1 MVDREREDRAEAEP
15 GEFVVTNCFCS
26 ATRWTR
32 RRGSELE
39 HKIARHG
46 QLVLSGTRRT
56 DCSVGRLC
64 GEIAPHFGPEID
76 PADKRHD

>member
-1 MVDREREDRAEAEP
+1 MVDREREDGAEAEP

-26 ATRWTR
+26 ATRSTR

-39 HKIARHG
+39 HKIARH
-46 QLVLSGTRRT
+46 
-56 DCSVGRLC
+56 
-64 GEIAPHFGPEID
+64 EIPPHFGREID